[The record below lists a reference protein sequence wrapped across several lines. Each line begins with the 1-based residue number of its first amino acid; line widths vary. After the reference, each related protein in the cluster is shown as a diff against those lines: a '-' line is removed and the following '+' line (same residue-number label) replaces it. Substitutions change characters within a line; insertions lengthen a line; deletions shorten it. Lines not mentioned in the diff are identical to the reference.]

1 MGKDKDKKDK
11 FKLSEQDKASI
22 AASSFNAAALL
33 VSQSLSSDDLK
44 GAAEEVLDLN
54 QELFELRVDWME
66 GEKIGNPK
74 VKDGGGS
81 SSKPSQ
87 SSRGSSGGARS
98 GRAGNATDKQRGFYG
113 DLITS
118 IEEEDGEAAL
128 DIKEFSAL
136 SLGDASDAIEAAKD
150 LRDELQE

>member
-1 MGKDKDKKDK
+1 MGKDKKDK
-11 FKLSEQDKASI
+11 FKLSEQDRASL

-33 VSQSLSSDDLK
+33 VSQSDTELED
-44 GAAEEVLDLN
+44 AAEAVLSLN
-54 QELFELRVDWME
+54 ETLFELRVDWME

-113 DLITS
+113 ELITS
-118 IEEEDGEAAL
+118 IKEEDGEAAL

-136 SLGDASDAIEAAKD
+136 SVGEASDAIEVAKD

>member
-1 MGKDKDKKDK
+1 MGKKDKKDK
-11 FKLSEQDKASI
+11 FKLSEQDRASL

-33 VSQSLSSDDLK
+33 VSQGGVDIKDL
-44 GAAEEVLDLN
+44 EELVDSVLQLN
-54 QELFELRVDWME
+54 QDLFNARVDWMQ

-113 DLITS
+113 ELITS

-136 SLGDASDAIEAAKD
+136 SVGDASDAIEVAKD